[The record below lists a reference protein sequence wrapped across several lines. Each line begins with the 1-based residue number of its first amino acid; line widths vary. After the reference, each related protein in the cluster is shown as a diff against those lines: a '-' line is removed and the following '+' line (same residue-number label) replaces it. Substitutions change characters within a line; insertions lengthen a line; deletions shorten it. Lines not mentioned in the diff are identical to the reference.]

1 MGSDHERVE
10 VTSRAAWRRWLTRHH
25 RQSESIWLVTYKK
38 HRPSLHVSYD
48 EIVEEALCF
57 GWIDS
62 LPRKLD
68 EDRTMLRL
76 SPRKPKSMW
85 SRLNK
90 TRVQKLVSEERMTP
104 AGLAKIEA
112 AKQDGSWVVLDDV
125 EDLVVPDDLAKALSK
140 NKRAKRYFDAF
151 PPSAVKGILWWI
163 KSAKRDATRARRI
176 QETVRLAAMNVRAN
190 QSK

>member
-10 VTSRAAWRRWLTRHH
+10 VTSRAEWRRWLTRNH
-25 RQSESIWLVTYKK
+25 RQSESIWLITYKK
-38 HRPSLHVSYD
+38 HCPSLHVSYD

-62 LPRKLD
+62 QPRKLD

-90 TRVQKLVSEERMTP
+90 TRVRKLVSEQRMTP

-112 AKQDGSWVVLDDV
+112 AKQDGSWVVLDEV
-125 EDLVVPDDLAKALSK
+125 EDLVVPDDLAKALAK
-140 NKRAKRYFDAF
+140 NQRAKRHFDAF

-163 KSAKRDATRARRI
+163 KSAKREATRERRI
-176 QETVRLAAMNVRAN
+176 KETVRLAAMNVRAN